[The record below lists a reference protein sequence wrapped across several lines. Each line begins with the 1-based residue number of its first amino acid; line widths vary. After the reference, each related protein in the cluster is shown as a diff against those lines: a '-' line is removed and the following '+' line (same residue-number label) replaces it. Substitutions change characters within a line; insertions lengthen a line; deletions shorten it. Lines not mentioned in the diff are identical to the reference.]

1 MIYHLTPIVGTILY
15 LSFPKNLHLNKNIL
29 FVLSLFHNV
38 GLVAFSGWTF
48 LSLLNIIKTNGIVFQ
63 KNYYFQNP
71 EFDTII
77 YYFYLS
83 KYYEFIDTFLVSMS
97 GKTPIFLQKYH
108 HVGAVIC
115 WHLCYYNKSDF
126 VWMPSLL
133 NSMVHTIM
141 YSYYLLT
148 SIKIQQVRIIKPYI
162 TSLQLVQFA
171 VNYINLYFY
180 YPPVDTITNYFII
193 NIFAIYGIGLIY
205 LFGIFYKK
213 SYLEK
218 KEHDH
223 SPK

>member
-97 GKTPIFLQKYH
+97 GKTPLFLQKYH

-171 VNYINLYFY
+171 VNYANLYFY

-193 NIFAIYGIGLIY
+193 NIFAIYGLGLIY
-205 LFGIFYKK
+205 
-213 SYLEK
+213 
-218 KEHDH
+218 
-223 SPK
+223 